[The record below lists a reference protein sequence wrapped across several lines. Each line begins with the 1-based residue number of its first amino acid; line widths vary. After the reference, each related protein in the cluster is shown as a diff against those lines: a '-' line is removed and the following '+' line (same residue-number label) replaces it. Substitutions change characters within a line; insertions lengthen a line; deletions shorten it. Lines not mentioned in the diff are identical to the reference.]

1 MTVNIDLH
9 KLLESGA
16 HFGHQRKRLY
26 PKMLPFMHEMK
37 ENVFVFDLIQTQKL
51 LEEALAFV
59 TKLSQEDKKILFV
72 HTKKQAKEKTIEVA
86 KNTGNYYIDVRWLGG
101 TFSNFGQ
108 IKRTIGKLS
117 EYENELKNAKEIGYT
132 KKEKLI
138 LSRKIDDIKNSMG
151 GILNM
156 KDFPDAVFVIDV
168 RREKGAV
175 IESKKQNIPVIG
187 IVDSNSNPDNIDY
200 VIPMN
205 DDAAAPLEYVMSLVE
220 EAWNLGQNKTKAKKT
235 K

>member
-1 MTVNIDLH
+1 MAVNIDLH

-37 ENVFVFDLIQTQKL
+37 ENVFVFDLIQTRDL
-51 LEEALAFV
+51 LEEALKFI
-59 TKLSQEDKKILFV
+59 TELSKNDKKILFV
-72 HTKKQAKEKTIEVA
+72 HTKKQAKEKTVEVA
-86 KNTGNYYIDVRWLGG
+86 KNTNNYYINVRWLGG
-101 TFSNFGQ
+101 TFSNFDQ

-151 GILNM
+151 GILDMKNM
-156 KDFPDAVFVIDV
+156 PDAVFVVDIK
-168 RREKGAV
+168 REKGAV
-175 IESKKQNIPVIG
+175 IESKKQGLAVLG
-187 IVDSNSNPDNIDY
+187 IVDSNANPDMIDY
-200 VIPMN
+200 IIPMN
-205 DDAAAPLEYVMSLVE
+205 DDAAAPIEYVMSLVE
-220 EAWNLGQNKTKAKKT
+220 EAWNEGQKSKK
-235 K
+235 KSK